1 MTYRDAIPRVGIKY
15 CGGCNPE
22 YDRVTLVDQIRCVLK
37 GKVEFVSAQ
46 SEGVELILAV
56 QGCATACADLSPF
69 KDIAIEVITKVE
81 DSERFIQAVNDMWR
95 RCAWV
100 ANSNSKLQK

>member
-1 MTYRDAIPRVGIKY
+1 MKY

-22 YDRVTLVDQIRCVLK
+22 YDRVALVARIRGALK

-46 SEGVELILAV
+46 SEGVDLILAV

-69 KDIAIEVITKVE
+69 KDMDIKLITKVG
-81 DSERFIQAVNDMWR
+81 DVERFIQEVNAMRLLKRDPHSHCAVIF
-95 RCAWV
+95 
-100 ANSNSKLQK
+100 K

>member
-1 MTYRDAIPRVGIKY
+1 MALMTIHDAKMIVGIKY

-22 YDRVTLVDQIRCVLK
+22 YDRVALVEQIRCVLK

-56 QGCATACADLSPF
+56 QGCATACADLTPF
-69 KDIAIEVITKVE
+69 KGLQIKIITKTE
-81 DSERFIQAVNDMWR
+81 DAERFIQEVNDIIF
-95 RCAWV
+95 
-100 ANSNSKLQK
+100 S

>member
-1 MTYRDAIPRVGIKY
+1 MTIHDAKMIVGIKY

-22 YDRVTLVDQIRCVLK
+22 YDRVALVEQIGCVLK

-56 QGCATACADLSPF
+56 QGCATACADLTPF
-69 KDIAIEVITKVE
+69 KGIQIKIITKTE
-81 DSERFIQAVNDMWR
+81 DAERFIQEVNDITF
-95 RCAWV
+95 
-100 ANSNSKLQK
+100 S

>member
-1 MTYRDAIPRVGIKY
+1 MALMTIHNAKMIVGIKY

-22 YDRVTLVDQIRCVLK
+22 YDRVALVEQIRCVLK

-56 QGCATACADLSPF
+56 QGCATACADLTPF
-69 KDIAIEVITKVE
+69 KGLQIKIITKTE
-81 DSERFIQAVNDMWR
+81 DAERFIQEVNDITF
-95 RCAWV
+95 
-100 ANSNSKLQK
+100 S

>member
-1 MTYRDAIPRVGIKY
+1 MALMTIHNAKMIVGIKY

-22 YDRVTLVDQIRCVLK
+22 YDRVALVEQIRCVLK

-56 QGCATACADLSPF
+56 QGCATACADLTPF
-69 KDIAIEVITKVE
+69 KGIQIKIITKTE
-81 DSERFIQAVNDMWR
+81 DAERFIQEVNDIIF
-95 RCAWV
+95 
-100 ANSNSKLQK
+100 S

>member
-1 MTYRDAIPRVGIKY
+1 MTNRDVIPRVGIKY

-22 YDRVTLVDQIRCVLK
+22 YDRVALVEQIRCALK

-69 KDIAIEVITKVE
+69 KDMETKLITKVE
-81 DSERFIQAVNDMWR
+81 DAERFIQEVNDMR
-95 RCAWV
+95 LLKRDPQ
-100 ANSNSKLQK
+100 SH